1 MDCLQVGE
9 FILNQVMEKDGDN
22 KNDRV
27 DVVKAA
33 YHVKCGKVI
42 IQFNTI
48 LFICNE
54 RSESG
59 HIQFL

>member
-1 MDCLQVGE
+1 
-9 FILNQVMEKDGDN
+9 MEKDGDN